1 MMLAVIGPTLVLA
14 VLIAYEIAKNT
25 TKERKSSDAF
35 WDKEREANTSRK
47 KDISTLPYIKVPVDT
62 LPFGLLPAFEE
73 IVNNEEAIREIAK
86 EKILSLRGKT
96 NTEVKLEYG
105 ITNFEFLCA
114 CDEQYLKLIQCL
126 SKEAELLLSMNFEK
140 EAEEVLNYSLSIGS
154 DIPKDYI
161 ALAKLYKARF
171 DRASMNNLLE
181 RADALESLTKRHLID
196 SLEDISDSF

>member
-1 MMLAVIGPTLVLA
+1 MMISIIGPTLVLA

-25 TKERKSSDAF
+25 SKEKKSSDAF

-47 KDISTLPYIKVPVDT
+47 KDISKLPYIKVPLES

-73 IVNNEEAIREIAK
+73 LVTNENAIRELSG

-105 ITNFEFLCA
+105 IPNFEFLCT
-114 CDEQYLKLIQCL
+114 CDENYLKLIRCL
-126 SKEAELLLSMNFEK
+126 SKEAELLLSMNFER

-161 ALAKLYKARF
+161 ALANLYKTRF

-181 RADALESLTKRHLID
+181 RADALESLTKKHLIE
-196 SLEDISDSF
+196 SLEEISNSF